1 METNPQPNE
10 EQQEFDLS
18 GRELGDYRLLRRLGR
33 GGMAEVYLAE
43 QLSLRRQ
50 VAFKILRRNLASEPK
65 YVKRFHV
72 EAQAVAAL
80 VHANIVQIYE
90 VGEVEGFHDIAQEYV
105 QGPNLREYLVKHGTL
120 GFKTALRIMRQVA
133 AALHRAG
140 ERDIVHRD
148 IKPENILLTYEGDV
162 KVADFGLARV
172 VRDGTPV
179 NLTQIGVT
187 MGTPLYMSPEQ
198 VEGKS
203 IDHRSDI
210 YSLGVTCYHML
221 AGIPP
226 FRGETALSVA
236 VQHIKNDPER
246 LESVRPD
253 LPAAMCRIVHK
264 MLAKEPSHRY
274 DSALD
279 LLRDLKSLGGDADE
293 GMPDLEL
300 AETLKQDAK
309 ERLRSTERL
318 NAVMQTMALQLRNR
332 RRNLYRVAG
341 LVVAVVAA
349 VAIGASASFATRK
362 TDLLAVGPEASL
374 GIPRADTAQAQY
386 YRAVFSRRDDT
397 RPWQAVLDYF
407 PNSIYEDS
415 AKRELA
421 RLHLENDE
429 LDEAMHIFDEF
440 AARQGDV
447 DEYDRAIGLAGQY
460 VVYTMEGKTN
470 DAERVFSSFAD
481 VVDSFNPL
489 TNRDPSLRWL
499 TSSFVRSMQI
509 NKLEEG
515 VFKSLDP
522 DAGSGSSSNG
532 ASNSGTSTNGA
543 VGSGS

>member
-1 METNPQPNE
+1 MNTIPSHED
-10 EQQEFDLS
+10 EQQGFDLS

-90 VGEVEGFHDIAQEYV
+90 VGEIEGNHYIAQEYV

-140 ERDIVHRD
+140 ERGIVHRD
-148 IKPENILLTYEGDV
+148 IKPENILLTYDGDV

-172 VRDGTPV
+172 VREGTPT
-179 NLTQIGVT
+179 NLTQIGVA

-198 VEGKS
+198 VEGKP

-246 LESVRPD
+246 LETVRPD
-253 LPAAMCRIVHK
+253 LPANMCRVVHK
-264 MLAKEPSHRY
+264 MLAKEPSHRFA
-274 DSALD
+274 SALD
-279 LLRDLKSLGGDADE
+279 LLRDLKALGGDADD

-300 AETLKQDAK
+300 TETLRKDAK

-318 NAVMQTMALQLRNR
+318 NAVMQTMALQMRDR
-332 RRNLYRVAG
+332 RRGLYRIVG
-341 LVVAVVAA
+341 GVVAILLAI
-349 VAIGASASFATRK
+349 AIGASVSFATRES
-362 TDLLAVGPEASL
+362 DLLTVNPEDSL
-374 GIPRADTAQAQY
+374 GIPRMDSASAQY
-386 YRAVFSRRDDT
+386 YRAVFSRKDDP
-397 RPWQAVLDYF
+397 RPWQAVLEYHGGSDF
-407 PNSIYEDS
+407 DDR

-421 RLHLENDE
+421 RVYLQNDK
-429 LDEAMHIFDEF
+429 LDDAMVIFDEF
-440 AARQGDV
+440 SQRSEDV
-447 DEYDRAIGLAGQY
+447 NQFDRAVGLAGKY
-460 VVYTMEGKTN
+460 VVYTFDGERDKAQQTWVKF
-470 DAERVFSSFAD
+470 AEIPQD
-481 VVDSFNPL
+481 VFNPFD
-489 TNRDPSLRWL
+489 TRENPSVRWL
-499 TSSFVRSMQI
+499 KVFFIRAVQI
-509 NKLEEG
+509 NNDDMAEEELG
-515 VFKSLDP
+515 NLLNEKTVD
-522 DAGSGSSSNG
+522 
-532 ASNSGTSTNGA
+532 TSPGGQ
-543 VGSGS
+543 V